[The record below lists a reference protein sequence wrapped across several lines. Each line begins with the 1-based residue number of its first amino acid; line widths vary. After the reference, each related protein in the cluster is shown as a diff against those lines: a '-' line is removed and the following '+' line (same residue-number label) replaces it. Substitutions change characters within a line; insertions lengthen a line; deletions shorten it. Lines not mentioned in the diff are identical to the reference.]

1 MLRLLSVT
9 NFATIEQLDIELAPG
24 FSVLTGE
31 TGAGKSII
39 VDALGFLIGGRADV
53 GMVRSGARQSRVEGI
68 FLLGGDIS
76 QKIKVAL
83 NECEIDVGE
92 EEIILAREVN
102 LDGRNTC
109 RVNGRIVPLRL
120 LSTLAQHLVD
130 IHGQHQHLS
139 LLRVREHMDIL
150 DKYGGLW
157 QLRTEVAEWARQLT
171 EVRQELDRLRE
182 DEAEVAQRVDFLRYQ
197 VGEISTANL
206 RPTEYDD
213 LTLER
218 DRVANAERI
227 ITLSDHAYRA
237 LYDSFD
243 RRESVMDLI
252 GQVSKDLSQLEQ
264 LDPSLRQNLESVDAL
279 MHQVDE
285 LARALRSYRDGIEYS
300 PERLH
305 ELEERLDLIDR
316 LKRKYGSTI
325 GEILAFGERASQELE
340 KLCHREERAEGLKA
354 REMDLRRQV
363 GRLAGQLSEARQH
376 AARGLADAI
385 QEEVAG
391 LAFGHAQV
399 LVDIRQSDSE
409 GGVPVG
415 TADGVPYATPSL
427 GGESIRHLAFN
438 ETGIDSV
445 EFLISLNPGEPPR
458 PLARIASGGEASRLM
473 LAIKTIL
480 STADQIPIL
489 VFDEVDAG
497 VGGRVGSVLG
507 QKLWGLSK
515 SHLVLCVTHLP
526 QIACYADHHAKVTK
540 LASHDRT
547 VTSVEVLDGEARVTE
562 LSQMLGS
569 DSGATRTN
577 ALEMLR
583 QAKSWKE
590 SKRVPPLINDNQI
603 WRPVAPEPP
612 DYQYYNDG
620 SRRDVLDVR
629 RAVRRLAW
637 ERMA

>member
-1 MLRLLSVT
+1 MGRPKGTAQRGVISDIAMLRLLSVT

-68 FLLGGDIS
+68 FLLGDDIS
-76 QKIKVAL
+76 QKIEVAL
-83 NECEIDVGE
+83 NEYQIDVGE

-130 IHGQHQHLS
+130 IHGQNQHLS

-157 QLRTEVAEWARQLT
+157 QLRTEVAEWTRQLT
-171 EVRQELDRLRE
+171 EVSQELDRLRKNE
-182 DEAEVAQRVDFLRYQ
+182 EEVAQRVDFLRYQ

-300 PERLH
+300 PDRLH
-305 ELEERLDLIDR
+305 ELQERLDLINR

-340 KLCHREERAEGLKA
+340 KLYHREERVEGLKA
-354 REMDLRRQV
+354 REMDLRRRV

-409 GGVPVG
+409 DGVPVEA
-415 TADGVPYATPSL
+415 ADGVPYATPSL

-497 VGGRVGSVLG
+497 VGGRIGSVLG

-515 SHLVLCVTHLP
+515 SHPGAMCNSPPANSVL
-526 QIACYADHHAKVTK
+526 
-540 LASHDRT
+540 R
-547 VTSVEVLDGEARVTE
+547 R
-562 LSQMLGS
+562 
-569 DSGATRTN
+569 
-577 ALEMLR
+577 
-583 QAKSWKE
+583 
-590 SKRVPPLINDNQI
+590 PP
-603 WRPVAPEPP
+603 R
-612 DYQYYNDG
+612 
-620 SRRDVLDVR
+620 
-629 RAVRRLAW
+629 
-637 ERMA
+637 

>member
-68 FLLGGDIS
+68 FLLGDDIP

-83 NECEIDVGE
+83 NEYQIDVGE

-130 IHGQHQHLS
+130 IHGQNQHLS

-157 QLRTEVAEWARQLT
+157 QLRTEVAEWTRQLT
-171 EVRQELDRLRE
+171 EVSQELDRLRKNE
-182 DEAEVAQRVDFLRYQ
+182 EEVAQRVDFLRYQ

-218 DRVANAERI
+218 DWVANAERI

-300 PERLH
+300 PDRLH
-305 ELEERLDLIDR
+305 ELQERLDLINR

-340 KLCHREERAEGLKA
+340 KLYHREERVEGLKA
-354 REMDLRRQV
+354 REMDLRRRV

-409 GGVPVG
+409 DGVPVG
-415 TADGVPYATPSL
+415 AADGVPYATPSL

-547 VTSVEVLDGEARVTE
+547 VTSVEVLDGAARVTE

-569 DSGATRTN
+569 DSGATRTSV
-577 ALEMLR
+577 LEMLR

-590 SKRVPPLINDNQI
+590 SKRAHPLINDN
-603 WRPVAPEPP
+603 
-612 DYQYYNDG
+612 
-620 SRRDVLDVR
+620 
-629 RAVRRLAW
+629 
-637 ERMA
+637 

>member
-9 NFATIEQLDIELAPG
+9 NFATIEQLEIELVPG

-39 VDALGFLIGGRADV
+39 VDALSLLLGGRADV

-68 FLLGGDIS
+68 FLLRGDMS
-76 QKIKVAL
+76 QRINVAL
-83 NECEIDVGE
+83 AEYEMDIAE

-109 RVNGRIVPLRL
+109 RVNGRIVPLRML
-120 LSTLAQHLVD
+120 NSLARYLVD
-130 IHGQHQHLS
+130 IHGQNQHLS

-157 QLRTEVAEWARQLT
+157 QLRTEVAERVRQLT
-171 EVRQELDRLRE
+171 EVRQELDGLWK
-182 DEAEVAQRVDFLRYQ
+182 DEEELGQRIDYLRYQ
-197 VGEISTANL
+197 VEEISTANL
-206 RPTEYDD
+206 RPTEDHD

-218 DRVANAERI
+218 DRGANAERI
-227 ITLSDHAYRA
+227 ITLSDQAYRV
-237 LYDSFD
+237 LSDSSD
-243 RRESVMDLI
+243 QNESVIDLI
-252 GQVSKDLSQLEQ
+252 GQVSKDLSELER
-264 LDPSLRQNLESVDAL
+264 LDPSLNQNRESVDAL
-279 MHQVDE
+279 THQVEE
-285 LARALRSYRDGIEYS
+285 LARALRGYRDGIEHS
-300 PERLH
+300 ANRLQ
-305 ELEERLDLIDR
+305 EVEERLGLINS

-325 GEILAFGERASQELE
+325 GEILAFGERVSQELK
-340 KLCHREERAEGLKA
+340 KLHHSEERAEGLKS
-354 REMDLRRQV
+354 REIKLRTQV
-363 GRLAGQLSEARQH
+363 GRLASQLSEARQR
-376 AARGLADAI
+376 AAKRLADAI

-391 LAFGHAQV
+391 LPLGHAQV
-399 LVDIRQSDSE
+399 LVDIRQSDSDD
-409 GGVPVG
+409 GVPVG
-415 TADGVPYATPSL
+415 TAESVSYTTPSL
-427 GGESIRHLAFN
+427 GGESVRHLAFN
-438 ETGIDSV
+438 GTGIDSV

-497 VGGRVGSVLG
+497 IGGRVGSVLG
-507 QKLWGLSK
+507 EKLWGLSK
-515 SHLVLCVTHLP
+515 SHQVLCVTHLP

-577 ALEMLR
+577 ALEMLL

-590 SKRVPPLINDNQI
+590 SKRVYPMQ
-603 WRPVAPEPP
+603 ET
-612 DYQYYNDG
+612 
-620 SRRDVLDVR
+620 
-629 RAVRRLAW
+629 LA
-637 ERMA
+637 

>member
-1 MLRLLSVT
+1 MSDIAMLRLLSVT

-68 FLLGGDIS
+68 FLLGGGIS
-76 QKIKVAL
+76 QEVKIAL
-83 NECEIDVGE
+83 DEYEIEVGE

-120 LSTLAQHLVD
+120 LSTLAQYLVD
-130 IHGQHQHLS
+130 IHGQNQHLS
-139 LLRVREHMDIL
+139 LFRVREHLDIL

-157 QLRTEVAEWARQLT
+157 QLRTGVAEGARQLT
-171 EVRQELDRLRE
+171 EVRQELDRLRR
-182 DEAEVAQRVDFLRYQ
+182 DEAEVAQRADFLEYQ

-206 RPTEYDD
+206 RPSEYDD

-227 ITLSDHAYRA
+227 ITLSDHAYGA
-237 LYDSFD
+237 LYDSVD
-243 RRESVMDLI
+243 RRESVIDLI
-252 GQVSKDLSQLEQ
+252 GEVSKDLSQLEQ
-264 LDPSLRQNLESVDAL
+264 LDPSLTQTLESVNAL

-285 LARALRSYRDGIEYS
+285 LARVLRSYRDGIEYS
-300 PERLH
+300 PDRLQ
-305 ELEERLDLIDR
+305 ELEERLDLINR

-340 KLCHREERAEGLKA
+340 KLNHREERVEDLKA

-385 QEEVAG
+385 QEEAAG
-391 LAFGHAQV
+391 LAFGYAQV

-409 GGVPVG
+409 DGVPVG
-415 TADGVPYATPSL
+415 TAAGVPYATPSL
-427 GGESIRHLAFN
+427 EGESIRHLAFN

-507 QKLWGLSK
+507 QKLWGLSQ

-577 ALEMLR
+577 ASEMLR
-583 QAKSWKE
+583 QARNWKE
-590 SKRVPPLINDNQI
+590 TKGPP
-603 WRPVAPEPP
+603 P
-612 DYQYYNDG
+612 
-620 SRRDVLDVR
+620 
-629 RAVRRLAW
+629 
-637 ERMA
+637 

>member
-76 QKIKVAL
+76 QNIKVAL

-218 DRVANAERI
+218 DRVANAEQI

-279 MHQVDE
+279 MQQVDE

-305 ELEERLDLIDR
+305 ELEERLDLINR

-427 GGESIRHLAFN
+427 GGESIRRLAFN

-540 LASHDRT
+540 LASHHRT

-590 SKRVPPLINDNQI
+590 SKRVYPVINDN
-603 WRPVAPEPP
+603 
-612 DYQYYNDG
+612 
-620 SRRDVLDVR
+620 
-629 RAVRRLAW
+629 
-637 ERMA
+637 

>member
-120 LSTLAQHLVD
+120 LSTLAQHLLD

-139 LLRVREHMDIL
+139 LLRVREHMDVL

-157 QLRTEVAEWARQLT
+157 QRRTEVAEWARQLT

-227 ITLSDHAYRA
+227 K
-237 LYDSFD
+237 
-243 RRESVMDLI
+243 RESVMDLI

-305 ELEERLDLIDR
+305 ELEERLDLINR

-363 GRLAGQLSEARQH
+363 GRLAGQLSEAWQH

-590 SKRVPPLINDNQI
+590 SKRVPP
-603 WRPVAPEPP
+603 
-612 DYQYYNDG
+612 
-620 SRRDVLDVR
+620 
-629 RAVRRLAW
+629 
-637 ERMA
+637 

>member
-83 NECEIDVGE
+83 NECEIEVGE
-92 EEIILAREVN
+92 GEIILAREVN

-264 LDPSLRQNLESVDAL
+264 MDPSLRQNLESVDAL

-305 ELEERLDLIDR
+305 ELEERLDLINR

-363 GRLAGQLSEARQH
+363 GRLAGQLSGARQH

-415 TADGVPYATPSL
+415 IADGVPYATPSL

-583 QAKSWKE
+583 QAKSWKG
-590 SKRVPPLINDNQI
+590 SKRVHPLINDN
-603 WRPVAPEPP
+603 
-612 DYQYYNDG
+612 
-620 SRRDVLDVR
+620 
-629 RAVRRLAW
+629 
-637 ERMA
+637 

>member
-9 NFATIEQLDIELAPG
+9 DFATIEQLDIELAPG

-39 VDALGFLIGGRADV
+39 VDALGLLLGGRADV

-68 FLLGGDIS
+68 FLLGDDIS
-76 QKIKVAL
+76 QQINDAL
-83 NECEIDVGE
+83 NEYDIEVGE
-92 EEIILAREVN
+92 EEMILAREVN

-130 IHGQHQHLS
+130 IHGQNQHLS
-139 LLRVREHMDIL
+139 LFRVREHLDIL

-157 QLRTEVAEWARQLT
+157 QLRTEVAKGARQLT
-171 EVRQELDRLRE
+171 EVRQELDRLRR
-182 DEAEVAQRVDFLRYQ
+182 DEAEVAQRVDFLRFQ
-197 VGEISTANL
+197 VEEISTANL

-237 LYDSFD
+237 LYDGFD

-252 GQVSKDLSQLEQ
+252 GQVSKDLSQLVQ
-264 LDPSLRQNLESVDAL
+264 LDPSLKLNLESADAL

-285 LARALRSYRDGIEYS
+285 LARALRSYRDDIEYS
-300 PERLH
+300 PDRLH
-305 ELEERLDLIDR
+305 ELEERLDLINR

-340 KLCHREERAEGLKA
+340 ELDHGEERVEGLRA

-391 LAFGHAQV
+391 LAFGYAQV
-399 LVDIRQSDSE
+399 LVDIRQSDSAD
-409 GGVPVG
+409 GVPVG
-415 TADGVPYATPSL
+415 IADGVPFATPSL
-427 GGESIRHLAFN
+427 DGESIRHLAFN

-458 PLARIASGGEASRLM
+458 PLARIASGGE
-473 LAIKTIL
+473 
-480 STADQIPIL
+480 
-489 VFDEVDAG
+489 
-497 VGGRVGSVLG
+497 
-507 QKLWGLSK
+507 
-515 SHLVLCVTHLP
+515 
-526 QIACYADHHAKVTK
+526 
-540 LASHDRT
+540 
-547 VTSVEVLDGEARVTE
+547 
-562 LSQMLGS
+562 
-569 DSGATRTN
+569 
-577 ALEMLR
+577 
-583 QAKSWKE
+583 
-590 SKRVPPLINDNQI
+590 PP
-603 WRPVAPEPP
+603 
-612 DYQYYNDG
+612 G
-620 SRRDVLDVR
+620 
-629 RAVRRLAW
+629 
-637 ERMA
+637 

>member
-9 NFATIEQLDIELAPG
+9 DFATIEQLDIELAAG

-39 VDALGFLIGGRADV
+39 VDALGLLLGGRAEV
-53 GMVRSGARQSRVEGI
+53 GVVRSGARRARVEGI
-68 FLLGGDIS
+68 FLLGGDIA
-76 QKIKVAL
+76 QKINVVL
-83 NECEIDVGE
+83 TEYDFDVGE
-92 EEIILAREVN
+92 EELILAREIN

-120 LSTLAQHLVD
+120 LSALAQHLAD
-130 IHGQHQHLS
+130 IHGQNQHLS

-157 QLRTEVAEWARQLT
+157 QLRTDVSEGARQLT
-171 EVRQELDRLRE
+171 EARRELDRLRR

-197 VGEISTANL
+197 VEEISAANL

-227 ITLSDHAYRA
+227 ITLCEHAYGA
-237 LYDSFD
+237 LYEGLD

-252 GQVSKDLSQLEQ
+252 GQVSKDLSKLGQ
-264 LDPSLRQNLESVDAL
+264 LDPSLRHNLEPVDAL

-285 LARALRSYRDGIEYS
+285 LARTLRSYRDEIEYS
-300 PERLH
+300 PDRLH
-305 ELEERLDLIDR
+305 ELEERLDLINR
-316 LKRKYGSTI
+316 LRRKYGSTI
-325 GEILAFGERASQELE
+325 EEILAFGERASQELE
-340 KLCHREERAEGLKA
+340 TLDHREERAEELKA
-354 REMDLRRQV
+354 REIDLRRQV

-385 QEEVAG
+385 QEEAAG
-391 LAFGHAQV
+391 LGFGHTEV

-409 GGVPVG
+409 DGVPVG
-415 TADGVPYATPSL
+415 TGDEVRHAAPPS
-427 GGESIRHLAFN
+427 GEESIRLLAFN
-438 ETGIDSV
+438 ETGVDSV

-473 LAIKTIL
+473 LAIKSIL

-489 VFDEVDAG
+489 VFDEIDAG
-497 VGGRVGSVLG
+497 IGGRVGSVLG
-507 QKLWGLSK
+507 QKLWGLSRD
-515 SHLVLCVTHLP
+515 HLVLCVTHLP
-526 QIACYADHHAKVTK
+526 QIACYADHHARVAK
-540 LASHDRT
+540 LSSHDRT
-547 VTSVEVLDGEARVTE
+547 VTSVEVLNGEDRVTE

-569 DSGATRTN
+569 DSGATRTS
-577 ALEMLR
+577 ATEMLR
-583 QAKSWKE
+583 QAMSWKE
-590 SKRVPPLINDNQI
+590 GKDINH
-603 WRPVAPEPP
+603 
-612 DYQYYNDG
+612 
-620 SRRDVLDVR
+620 
-629 RAVRRLAW
+629 
-637 ERMA
+637 

>member
-9 NFATIEQLDIELAPG
+9 DFATIEQLDIELGSG

-39 VDALGFLIGGRADV
+39 VDALGLLLGGRADA

-68 FLLGGDIS
+68 FLLGGDIAQEVS
-76 QKIKVAL
+76 AAL
-83 NECEIDVGE
+83 YEYDIDVGE

-120 LSTLAQHLVD
+120 LSRLAQHLVD
-130 IHGQHQHLS
+130 IHGQNQHLS

-157 QLRTEVAEWARQLT
+157 HLRTEVAEGARQLT
-171 EVRQELDRLRE
+171 EVRRELDRLRE
-182 DEAEVAQRVDFLRYQ
+182 NEAEVARRVDFLRYQ

-206 RPTEYDD
+206 RPTEYED

-227 ITLSDHAYRA
+227 ITLCDHAYGA
-237 LYDSFD
+237 LYDGLD

-285 LARALRSYRDGIEYS
+285 LARALRSYRDDIEYS
-300 PERLH
+300 PDRLH
-305 ELEERLDLIDR
+305 ELEERLDLINR

-325 GEILAFGERASQELE
+325 GEILVFGERASQELE
-340 KLCHREERAEGLKA
+340 ELDQREVRAEGLQA
-354 REMDLRRQV
+354 REMDLRGQV

-391 LAFGHAQV
+391 LAFGYAEV
-399 LVDIRQSDSE
+399 LVDIRQSDAE
-409 GGVPVG
+409 DGVPVG
-415 TADGVPYATPSL
+415 TADGVPCAMPAS
-427 GGESIRHLAFN
+427 GEESVRHLAFN

-473 LAIKTIL
+473 LAIKSIL

-489 VFDEVDAG
+489 VFDEIDAG
-497 VGGRVGSVLG
+497 IGGRIGSVLG
-507 QKLWGLSK
+507 QKLWGLSRN
-515 SHLVLCVTHLP
+515 HLVLCVTHLP

-540 LASHDRT
+540 LASNDRT
-547 VTSVEVLDGEARVTE
+547 VTSVEVLDGEARVAE

-569 DSGATRTN
+569 DSGATRTS
-577 ALEMLR
+577 ALEMLG
-583 QAKSWKE
+583 QAMGWKE
-590 SKRVPPLINDNQI
+590 SKQVHSLID
-603 WRPVAPEPP
+603 
-612 DYQYYNDG
+612 DD
-620 SRRDVLDVR
+620 
-629 RAVRRLAW
+629 
-637 ERMA
+637 

>member
-1 MLRLLSVT
+1 M
-9 NFATIEQLDIELAPG
+9 APG

-53 GMVRSGARQSRVEGI
+53 GMVRSGARPSRVEGI

-83 NECEIDVGE
+83 NEYEIDVGE

-120 LSTLAQHLVD
+120 LSTLARHLVD
-130 IHGQHQHLS
+130 IHGQNQHLS

-252 GQVSKDLSQLEQ
+252 GQVSKDLSQLER
-264 LDPSLRQNLESVDAL
+264 LDPSLSQNLESVDAL

-305 ELEERLDLIDR
+305 ELEERLDLINR

-340 KLCHREERAEGLKA
+340 KLYHREERAEGLKA

-385 QEEVAG
+385 QEEAAG

-409 GGVPVG
+409 DGVPVG

-526 QIACYADHHAKVTK
+526 QIACYADHHAKVAK

-547 VTSVEVLDGEARVTE
+547 VTSVEVLDGEARVAE

-569 DSGATRTN
+569 DSGATCTN

-590 SKRVPPLINDNQI
+590 SKRVHPLINDN
-603 WRPVAPEPP
+603 
-612 DYQYYNDG
+612 
-620 SRRDVLDVR
+620 
-629 RAVRRLAW
+629 
-637 ERMA
+637 

>member
-9 NFATIEQLDIELAPG
+9 NFATIEQLDIEFAAG
-24 FSVLTGE
+24 FVVLTGE

-76 QKIKVAL
+76 QKVKVAL
-83 NECEIDVGE
+83 NEYAIDVGE

-130 IHGQHQHLS
+130 IHGQNQHLS

-157 QLRTEVAEWARQLT
+157 QLRTEVAGGARQLT
-171 EVRQELDRLRE
+171 EVRQELDRLRR
-182 DEAEVAQRVDFLRYQ
+182 DEAEVVQRVDFLRYQ
-197 VGEISTANL
+197 VGEISTASL

-213 LTLER
+213 LTRER
-218 DRVANAERI
+218 NRVANAERI
-227 ITLSDHAYRA
+227 IALSDHAYRA
-237 LYDSFD
+237 LYDGLD

-285 LARALRSYRDGIEYS
+285 LARALRSYRDDIEYS
-300 PERLH
+300 PDRLH
-305 ELEERLDLIDR
+305 ELEERLDLINR

-325 GEILAFGERASQELE
+325 VEILAFGEKASQELE
-340 KLCHREERAEGLKA
+340 ELYHREERLEELKA

-363 GRLAGQLSEARQH
+363 GSLAGQLSEARQH

-391 LAFGHAQV
+391 LAFGYAQV

-409 GGVPVG
+409 DGVPVG
-415 TADGVPYATPSL
+415 TAAGVPYATPSL
-427 GGESIRHLAFN
+427 DGESIRHLSFN

-497 VGGRVGSVLG
+497 IGGRIGSVLG
-507 QKLWGLSK
+507 EKLWGLSK

-569 DSGATRTN
+569 DSGATRTS
-577 ALEMLR
+577 ASEMLR
-583 QAKSWKE
+583 QAESWKG
-590 SKRVPPLINDNQI
+590 SQRVHH
-603 WRPVAPEPP
+603 
-612 DYQYYNDG
+612 
-620 SRRDVLDVR
+620 
-629 RAVRRLAW
+629 
-637 ERMA
+637 

>member
-68 FLLGGDIS
+68 FLLGGGIS
-76 QKIKVAL
+76 PEVKVAL
-83 NECEIDVGE
+83 DEYEIDVGE
-92 EEIILAREVN
+92 EEVILAREVN

-120 LSTLAQHLVD
+120 LSTVAQHLVD
-130 IHGQHQHLS
+130 IHGQNQHLS

-150 DKYGGLW
+150 DKYGELW
-157 QLRTEVAEWARQLT
+157 QLRTEVAKGARQLT
-171 EVRQELDRLRE
+171 EVRQELDRLRR
-182 DEAEVAQRVDFLRYQ
+182 DEAEVAQRVDFLSYQ

-206 RPTEYDD
+206 RPAEYYD

-218 DRVANAERI
+218 DRVANAELI
-227 ITLSDHAYRA
+227 ITLSDHAYGA

-252 GQVSKDLSQLEQ
+252 GQVSKDLSQLAQ
-264 LDPSLRQNLESVDAL
+264 LDPSLRQDLESVDAL

-300 PERLH
+300 PDRLY
-305 ELEERLDLIDR
+305 ELEERLDLINR

-325 GEILAFGERASQELE
+325 GEILAFGERASRELE
-340 KLCHREERAEGLKA
+340 KLNHREERVEELKA
-354 REMDLRRQV
+354 REMDLRQWV

-385 QEEVAG
+385 QEEAAG
-391 LAFGHAQV
+391 LAFGYAQV
-399 LVDIRQSDSE
+399 LVDIRQSHSE
-409 GGVPVG
+409 DGVPVG
-415 TADGVPYATPSL
+415 TADGVPYATPSSA
-427 GGESIRHLAFN
+427 GESIRHLAFN

-458 PLARIASGGEASRLM
+458 PLARVASGGEASRLM

-507 QKLWGLSK
+507 QKLWGLSQ

-577 ALEMLR
+577 ATEMLR
-583 QAKSWKE
+583 QARNWKE
-590 SKRVPPLINDNQI
+590 TKGAHPLINDN
-603 WRPVAPEPP
+603 
-612 DYQYYNDG
+612 
-620 SRRDVLDVR
+620 
-629 RAVRRLAW
+629 
-637 ERMA
+637 